1 MSKGLFIVFEGNNGA
16 GKTTIINE
24 LIEKLKICSN
34 VIIDIKN
41 NRNIYNWNVYKFP
54 NRSTTLGKK
63 IDDFL
68 KNKIQ
73 FSSKEVELKFF
84 SDNRKEFQ
92 KEMVYILNK
101 GYNIICDRY
110 IYSSMAY
117 TLTDQ
122 SVNILDN
129 KINQILT
136 IDDILYYDRNFII
149 PDYVFLI
156 KGNYLH
162 LRNENEELYHKNKI
176 FNSILFNNYIISI
189 QKTKV
194 KFVIIDNKFGDLNNT
209 VNFIIHIINKIINDR
224 INKIY

>member
-24 LIEKLKICSN
+24 IINKLNTYSDP
-34 VIIDIKN
+34 IDITNERK
-41 NRNIYNWNVYKFP
+41 IYNWNVYKFP

-92 KEMVYILNK
+92 NEMEYILNK
-101 GYNIICDRY
+101 VYNIICDRY

-129 KINQILT
+129 KNIQILS
-136 IDDILYYDRNFII
+136 IDNILYYDRNFIK

-162 LRNENEELYHKNKI
+162 LRNENEELYHKNEI

-189 QKTKV
+189 QKTTV
-194 KFVIIDNKFGDLNNT
+194 KFAIINNKFGDLDNT
-209 VNFIIHIINKIINDR
+209 VNFIIHIINNIINDR